1 MCAEAQ
7 WWDKRVS
14 HGKTSALETPKSA
27 RWKWGHRP
35 ITQLLKKLRK
45 GIYEFKASLD
55 NMIKIK
61 ITKWARD
68 TAQWPNA
75 SPASPGINVTY
86 WEKRWMGSLRLC
98 KQ

>member
-1 MCAEAQ
+1 MCRGTVVGQEGVPWQ
-7 WWDKRVS
+7 NKCFGNTKECQVEVGTW
-14 HGKTSALETPKSA
+14 
-27 RWKWGHRP
+27 P